1 MSTFSFPIPKRH
13 FDKKTKNI
21 YSIYIFK
28 VAMFLKTGVDIY
40 TYISLVNFPPRTKI
54 CGNGLFNP

>member
-1 MSTFSFPIPKRH
+1 
-13 FDKKTKNI
+13 
-21 YSIYIFK
+21 
-28 VAMFLKTGVDIY
+28 MFLKTGVDIY